1 MTTRTHDRILGAR
14 RRYWFAL
21 AFVAGYHMV
30 LTDFT
35 VRAPW

>member
-1 MTTRTHDRILGAR
+1 MSARSTYVLGAR

-21 AFVAGYHMV
+21 AFVVGYQML

-35 VRAPW
+35 VAVPW